1 MSERSAATS
10 QRRRAGAAARD
21 DADAKGNVGAAREA
35 ILAAARAEFAA
46 KGLSGAR
53 VNVIAER
60 AGVNKQLIYYYYG
73 SKDDLYRT
81 AIEAVYAEIRR
92 LERGLKLGDL
102 PPQRAMARLVGFS
115 FDYLLEHPDFI
126 GLLNHENAH
135 GAVHVRH
142 SSAIRRTN
150 SPLIEMIR
158 QHPEARHRQQGVS
171 PRRRSGRAVH
181 RGGRHVVFLLLEP
194 ADAGGD
200 LRSRPDEP
208 AQHRVVSP
216 AHRGAGDER
225 PAPLIPLA
233 SRQDLPGR
241 SARPDTST
249 DSESTGHDEKPA
261 QAARPPSRGRAT
273 PTARRRTSS
282 MPQRASS
289 RRSASAA
296 RASTASPSAP
306 RSTSG

>member
-1 MSERSAATS
+1 M
-10 QRRRAGAAARD
+10 
-21 DADAKGNVGAAREA
+21 
-35 ILAAARAEFAA
+35 
-46 KGLSGAR
+46 
-53 VNVIAER
+53 IAER

-158 QHPEARHRQQGVS
+158 STLKRGIDSKVFRRGVDPVELYIAVAGMS
-171 PRRRSGRAVH
+171 YFFFSNRLTLAAIFDRDLTNRRSIASYR
-181 RGGRHVVFLLLEP
+181 RHIVAL
-194 ADAGGD
+194 AMNG
-200 LRSRPDEP
+200 LRP
-208 AQHRVVSP
+208 
-216 AHRGAGDER
+216 
-225 PAPLIPLA
+225 
-233 SRQDLPGR
+233 
-241 SARPDTST
+241 
-249 DSESTGHDEKPA
+249 
-261 QAARPPSRGRAT
+261 
-273 PTARRRTSS
+273 
-282 MPQRASS
+282 
-289 RRSASAA
+289 
-296 RASTASPSAP
+296 
-306 RSTSG
+306 

>member
-1 MSERSAATS
+1 M
-10 QRRRAGAAARD
+10 
-21 DADAKGNVGAAREA
+21 
-35 ILAAARAEFAA
+35 
-46 KGLSGAR
+46 
-53 VNVIAER
+53 IAER

-158 QHPEARHRQQGVS
+158 STLKRGIDSKRVS

-200 LRSRPDEP
+200 LRSRPDES

-225 PAPLIPLA
+225 PAALIPLA
-233 SRQDLPGR
+233 WRQDLPGR

-261 QAARPPSRGRAT
+261 QAEGRRAAA
-273 PTARRRTSS
+273 ARRRPLAEGHPRCRDARVRAFGLGGARVDRIAERAGANKRLIYYYFGNKESLFLAVLEVAYEHIRREEQRLHLTRRSS
-282 MPQRASS
+282 RS
-289 RRSASAA
+289 RRS
-296 RASTASPSAP
+296 
-306 RSTSG
+306 GG